1 MPHSSPRVELP
12 YLQPS
17 QAQKDVTHNEALQRL
32 DAVTQLCLLGF
43 ADTEPPELPAPG
55 DIHGLGSGPT
65 GVWAGHGHELA
76 YWSGDQWLF
85 LTPKEGWRAWGV
97 PEQELRVWRDGQW
110 QAVIDRLDDMERL
123 GVNTS
128 ADATNRLAVA
138 SDATLLSHAGSG
150 HQLKLNKA
158 ATGDTASLLFQSNWA
173 GHAEMGLAGT
183 NDWSI
188 KLSPDGASWIEA
200 LRLDN
205 TTGLASGE
213 AIQKSATDTTEGR
226 LARADFAY
234 SPGNLLGTV
243 SQSSGDP
250 TGAVIERGS
259 NSNGEYVRFA
269 DGTQICW
276 YDLNV
281 GKIDDGGGTG
291 TRDDPYYS
299 ANVSWTYPAAFVD
312 DVQGVSMHVEG
323 ATHALSDRSMLATYF
338 SRQDSRLNSVRVYS
352 MNGNASDEDV
362 IVPLTVIG
370 RWF

>member
-1 MPHSSPRVELP
+1 MPHISPRVELP

-32 DAVTQLCLLGF
+32 DAVTQLCLQGF
-43 ADTEPPELPAPG
+43 ADTAPPELPAPG
-55 DIHGLGSGPT
+55 DIHGLGSSPT
-65 GVWAGHGHELA
+65 GAWAGHGGELS

-85 LTPKEGWRAWGV
+85 LTPREGWRAWDV
-97 PEQELRVWRDGQW
+97 SEQVLRVWRDGQW
-110 QAVIDRLDDMERL
+110 QAVIDRLDDIVHL

-188 KLSPDGASWIEA
+188 KVSPDGASWTEA
-200 LRLDN
+200 LAFDN
-205 TTGLASGE
+205 ATGLASGE
-213 AIQKSATDTTEGR
+213 AVQQSASDTMAGR
-226 LARADFAY
+226 LMRADY
-234 SPGNLLGTV
+234 GYCPGNILGTV
-243 SQSSGDP
+243 SQSGGDP
-250 TGAVIERGS
+250 SGALIERGS
-259 NSNGEYVRFA
+259 NSNGQYVRYA

-276 YDLNV
+276 HEINV
-281 GKIDDGGGTG
+281 GKVDAGGGAG

-299 ANVSWTYPAAFVD
+299 TNISWTYPAAFVD
-312 DVQGVSMHVEG
+312 DDIGVSLHVEG
-323 ATHALSDRSMLATYF
+323 KTHLLSDRSMLATYF
-338 SRQDSRLNSVRVYS
+338 SRTTTNLNSVRVYS
-352 MNGNASDEDV
+352 LNSNASTEDV
-362 IVPLTVIG
+362 IVPMTAIG